1 MVILKNKSSEKLGLG
16 YTDKILPLASLGGLG
31 IGRCH
36 ELWCRLQM
44 QLRSQ
49 VAVAVVQAGSCSSN
63 STPSLGTSICPGDPK
78 KQKTKKKKKKE
89 REREFCGDLQ
99 VKVLALSLLLWLRF
113 DPWPQNF
120 CMLQVI
126 VMKKNFLKRSSHCG
140 LTGSTAS

>member
-1 MVILKNKSSEKLGLG
+1 MGAAMSSGVGCRCSSDPKLLWLWYRLAAVAPTQPLAWELPYALGTLKN
-16 YTDKILPLASLGGLG
+16 
-31 IGRCH
+31 
-36 ELWCRLQM
+36 
-44 QLRSQ
+44 
-49 VAVAVVQAGSCSSN
+49 
-63 STPSLGTSICPGDPK
+63 K
-78 KQKTKKKKKKE
+78 KQKTKKKK